1 MIAPSPSPSRSLKTC
16 RRCCWPYLQ
25 GLRPAH
31 APAGSGRCSALAVLP
46 GHSPP
51 KRGRRAKEMRPSPG
65 PRRAKQGNEHT
76 CGTPRRRT
84 HARLIGRQTRP
95 PPGRAVSRSVADRR
109 VTRARKAPRAHWV
122 LGSGDPSTQSVKP
135 QHDRETG
142 AAQSVSGQTKGF
154 SASRAPWFEVACT
167 TSDGRNARFRAHHAT
182 LFQPRRNLSRQNARG
197 QLMEAAM

>member
-1 MIAPSPSPSRSLKTC
+1 MIGPRSTGSLTTC

-65 PRRAKQGNEHT
+65 PRRERQGNQCT

-109 VTRARKAPRAHWV
+109 VTRAKAAHRARTGYF
-122 LGSGDPSTQSVKP
+122 GSGDPLTHQSSHRIRVRSRGVLPCTSTGERPKRIQP
-135 QHDRETG
+135 
-142 AAQSVSGQTKGF
+142 
-154 SASRAPWFEVACT
+154 SAL
-167 TSDGRNARFRAHHAT
+167 RFFKEHRHGN
-182 LFQPRRNLSRQNARG
+182 RRNYVHGIWHQRLPR
-197 QLMEAAM
+197 M